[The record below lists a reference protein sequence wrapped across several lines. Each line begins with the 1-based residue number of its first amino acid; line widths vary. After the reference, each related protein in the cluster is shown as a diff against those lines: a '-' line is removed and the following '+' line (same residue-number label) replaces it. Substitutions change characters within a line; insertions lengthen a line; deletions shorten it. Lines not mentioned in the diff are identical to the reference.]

1 LGVEVGTSGEEEE
14 GLLPVSCFEGLEQMK
29 IADTVH
35 LSDLELIRPADIEIV
50 FVTNVYGR

>member
-50 FVTNVYGR
+50 FVTNVYG